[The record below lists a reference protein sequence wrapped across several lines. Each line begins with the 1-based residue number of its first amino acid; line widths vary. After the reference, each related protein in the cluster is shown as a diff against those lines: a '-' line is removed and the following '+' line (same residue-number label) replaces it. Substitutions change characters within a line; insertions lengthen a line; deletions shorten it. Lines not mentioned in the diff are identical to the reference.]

1 MVLCNCVDTLLN
13 RPSLFRLSDAS
24 KHADADADVRWIITL
39 CKICLQQSPS
49 SFLDATPRLHYVAY
63 NIMIM
68 TDEFY
73 DVGAPSPK
81 QDSANDKDMYLQQ
94 KSLWESTSI
103 KDLCSS
109 IFLIILGLGRD
120 FAAVSKAMQFYA
132 HP

>member
-1 MVLCNCVDTLLN
+1 
-13 RPSLFRLSDAS
+13 
-24 KHADADADVRWIITL
+24 
-39 CKICLQQSPS
+39 
-49 SFLDATPRLHYVAY
+49 
-63 NIMIM
+63 MIM

-73 DVGAPSPK
+73 DIGAPSPK
-81 QDSANDKDMYLQQ
+81 QDSANDKEMYLGDVSQ

-120 FAAVSKAMQFYA
+120 FAAASKAMQFYA